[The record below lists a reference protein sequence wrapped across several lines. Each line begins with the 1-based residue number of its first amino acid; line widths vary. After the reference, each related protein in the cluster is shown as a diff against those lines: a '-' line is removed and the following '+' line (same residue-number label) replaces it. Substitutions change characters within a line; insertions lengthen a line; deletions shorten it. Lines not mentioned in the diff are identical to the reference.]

1 LQNVVERAVI
11 LCDEEPFCVDP
22 SWLTRVTAKFPMSTV
37 PLVAD
42 LAEREKI
49 AIEIALR
56 EAILAGNFMLHMSTV
71 FRWPTA
77 ARRAM

>member
-1 LQNVVERAVI
+1 MI

-22 SWLTRVTAKFPMSTV
+22 SWLTRVTAKSPMSTV
-37 PLVAD
+37 PLIAD

-49 AIEIALR
+49 AIENALR
-56 EAILAGNFMLHMSTV
+56 EAILAGNFMLHMSAV

-77 ARRAM
+77 ARRAMQFCSCWA